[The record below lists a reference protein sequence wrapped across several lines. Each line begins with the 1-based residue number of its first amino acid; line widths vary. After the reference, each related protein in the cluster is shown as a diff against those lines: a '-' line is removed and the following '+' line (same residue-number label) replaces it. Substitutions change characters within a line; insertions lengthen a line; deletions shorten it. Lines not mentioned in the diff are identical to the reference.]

1 MARLPPA
8 DLQQAIPAPRRPR
21 AAQLVEHPDGVW
33 GLRRGRLFARRSLQP
48 ALFLDRDGVI
58 VEEVDH
64 LHRPE
69 DVRLLDGAAALIRRA
84 NELRLPVIVITNQAG
99 VGRGM
104 YDWAAF
110 LRVTAAIDE
119 ALAREGARIDAIYAC
134 PFHREGIGPY
144 QHPNHPARKPNAGM
158 FHRAAEECRIDL
170 GRSWFIG
177 DHAGDILAAR
187 AGGLHG
193 AIHLLTGHGADHR
206 ERVLQMPARALRILV
221 ASDLDEAF
229 GHIPLLAGPVPATGA

>member
-1 MARLPPA
+1 M
-8 DLQQAIPAPRRPR
+8 
-21 AAQLVEHPDGVW
+21 W
-33 GLRRGRLFARRSLQP
+33 GLRRGRLFARRTLQP

-84 NELRLPVIVITNQAG
+84 NELRIPTIVITNQAG

-110 LRVTAAIDE
+110 LRVTATIDE
-119 ALAREGARIDAIYAC
+119 ALARQGARIDAVYAC
-134 PFHREGIGPY
+134 PFHHEGVAPY
-144 QHPNHPARKPNAGM
+144 RHPNHPARKPNAGM

-170 GRSWFIG
+170 GGSWFVG
-177 DHAGDILAAR
+177 DHSDDILAAR
-187 AGGLHG
+187 EGASMARSTCSRATALTTASASCRCPPARCASPSRPTSKRRSRSSPCSRGPSRRPADEPAAAAGG
-193 AIHLLTGHGADHR
+193 
-206 ERVLQMPARALRILV
+206 
-221 ASDLDEAF
+221 
-229 GHIPLLAGPVPATGA
+229 VPSLKAPGG